1 VRSIGREL
9 TIGLVVGLFLA
20 PATAVVA
27 VIGFWQALQSGDAP
41 SVLMAG
47 ALIAALIVVIA
58 LLAYKGM
65 KGLASGEKRLSM
77 SDLRPRD
84 TFEPAHSAPSA
95 PQTVHERDMATMSRA
110 LEHARSQSV
119 VGVPTTDERPCIEA
133 QIDALHIDGMLSPAP
148 LLEIA
153 IADPPDGGA
162 EGALEWPHIAVK
174 NVSGRRLTQVHA
186 EVLVATRYGAS
197 GTVENLRWDPG
208 DAERSTSRCP
218 RRPRL
223 M

>member
-1 VRSIGREL
+1 
-9 TIGLVVGLFLA
+9 
-20 PATAVVA
+20 
-27 VIGFWQALQSGDAP
+27 
-41 SVLMAG
+41 
-47 ALIAALIVVIA
+47 
-58 LLAYKGM
+58 
-65 KGLASGEKRLSM
+65 
-77 SDLRPRD
+77 
-84 TFEPAHSAPSA
+84 
-95 PQTVHERDMATMSRA
+95 MATMSRA

-119 VGVPTTDERPCIEA
+119 VGVPTTDERPRIEA

-208 DAERSTSRCP
+208 DAEYVALEPDFPNNTRTLPLVLRSREQDYSFNTALRHLKVVLSQWECYVTGERFLLNGDQGLRIAPGDMDLRVTVTFDQDGEAHAWFRAYVP
-218 RRPRL
+218 RVMGKPLWIVPLPAARDAQG
-223 M
+223 